1 MSTRTRSTRTA
12 SHRSALAVEALE
24 GRRLLSAS
32 ASGVATVTDGEL
44 TVVGTR
50 RDDQIMVMVM
60 PNELGVEMLDVSLN
74 GNALGSFPLA
84 EVTRIVVQ
92 AGRGNDFV
100 MAQTGL
106 PLTAFGDAGNDTL
119 LGGWGDDWLYGG
131 RGNDTAYGSD
141 GNDRLFGEGGDD
153 LLSGDF
159 GDDLLDGG
167 GGIDSLYGYAGRDT
181 LSGGACDDVLD
192 GGEDDDVLEGN
203 RGADQVTGG
212 GGADRFSKRDAA
224 SEILDLTEEDRV
236 A

>member
-1 MSTRTRSTRTA
+1 MTNRSNQIA
-12 SHRSALAVEALE
+12 SNRPTVVEALE

-32 ASGVATVTDGEL
+32 VAGAAVVNGDLTVT
-44 TVVGTR
+44 GTR
-50 RDDQIMVMVM
+50 GHDQIMVMVM
-60 PNELGVEMLDVSLN
+60 PNEAGVEMLDVSLN
-74 GNALGSFPLA
+74 GASLGSFELTG
-84 EVTRIVVQ
+84 VNRVVVYG
-92 AGRGNDFV
+92 GRGDDFV

-106 PLTAFGDAGNDTL
+106 PLVADGEAGNDTL

-141 GNDRLFGEGGDD
+141 GNDLLFGEGGDD

-167 GGIDSLYGYAGRDT
+167 GGLDSLYGYAGNDVLT
-181 LSGGACDDVLD
+181 GGACDDLVD
-192 GGEDDDVLEGN
+192 GGEGNDNLEGN

-212 GGADRFSKRDAA
+212 AGADRFSKRDAA